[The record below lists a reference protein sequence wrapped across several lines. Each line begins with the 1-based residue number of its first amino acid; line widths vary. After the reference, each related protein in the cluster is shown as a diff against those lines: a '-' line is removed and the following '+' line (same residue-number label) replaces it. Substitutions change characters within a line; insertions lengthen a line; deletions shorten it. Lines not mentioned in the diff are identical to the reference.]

1 MRMRLS
7 DYDFENV
14 AMNMDCVGGFM
25 EVYRKFVLICQEFN
39 EDWKAFLT
47 DEEISENAENFAT
60 EYINM
65 RTTKEVSD
73 TLRTVV
79 KDAVHALYGEETAE
93 TVDSMDDEEI
103 DDMLWNIVEDIA

>member
-14 AMNMDCVGGFM
+14 AMNMDCVDGFM
-25 EVYRKFVLICQEFN
+25 EVYRKFVSICKEFN
-39 EDWKAFLT
+39 EDWRAFFS

-73 TLRTVV
+73 TLRIVV
-79 KDAVHALYGEETAE
+79 KDAVYALYGEETAE